1 MLGYDL
7 EDLNIMMDS
16 LADAIAS
23 AKLDKAT
30 TGGLTT
36 ALTFLQGLW
45 AEGYFD
51 GYQD

>member
-1 MLGYDL
+1 MLGYDE

-16 LADAIAS
+16 LSDAIGS
-23 AKLDKAT
+23 AKLDKKT

-36 ALTFLQGLW
+36 TLTFLQGLW

-51 GYQD
+51 

>member
-23 AKLDKAT
+23 AKLDKTT

-36 ALTFLQGLW
+36 TLSFIQGLW